1 MAATVTPTNDYSAT
15 ADNYGRAEFTGT
27 MYLAFRDVP
36 WLISQHASGTS
47 ALDYGCGAG
56 RSSRLLKRLGFQV
69 TGVDISE
76 SMLETARELDPA
88 GDYRNIEPARLPFP
102 DASFDLAFS
111 SLVFFEIPSI
121 AGMTEA
127 AAEIRRVLKPGGA
140 FILLIGAEELY
151 AHEWLTVMVDYP
163 ENRGCKSAD
172 AVRVFLTEV
181 GLELTDYYW
190 TDADYRKVLAGAGL
204 TIVRLHQPM
213 GSPEAGYTWINE
225 HKVPSFSI
233 YVARKP

>member
-1 MAATVTPTNDYSAT
+1 MPESGAATNDYSET
-15 ADNYGRAEFTGT
+15 ADEYGRAEFTGT

-36 WLISQHASGTS
+36 WLISQHAPCGR

-56 RSSRLLKRLGFQV
+56 RSSRLLKRLGFEV
-69 TGVDISE
+69 SGVDISDA
-76 SMLETARELDPA
+76 MLETARELDPA
-88 GDYRNIEPARLPFP
+88 GDYRKIEPARLPFP
-102 DASFDLAFS
+102 DATFDLAFS
-111 SLVFFEIPSI
+111 SLVFFEIPTV

-151 AHEWLTVMVDYP
+151 AHEWLTVKVDYP
-163 ENRGCKSAD
+163 ENRGCKSGD

-190 TDADYRKVLAGAGL
+190 TDADYRKVFADAGL
-204 TIVRLHQPM
+204 TVVRLHQPM
-213 GSPEAGYTWINE
+213 GSEADGYPWINE

>member
-1 MAATVTPTNDYSAT
+1 MPTNDYSDT
-15 ADNYGRAEFTGT
+15 ADDYGRAEITGT

-36 WLISQHASGTS
+36 WLISQHASGGR

-56 RSSRLLKRLGFQV
+56 RSSRLLKRQGFQV
-69 TGVDISE
+69 TGVDISDA
-76 SMLETARELDPA
+76 MLDTARELDPA
-88 GDYRNIEPARLPFP
+88 GEYLKIEPACLPFP
-102 DASFDLAFS
+102 DGSFDLAFS
-111 SLVFFEIPSI
+111 SLVFFEIPTV

-127 AAEIRRVLKPGGA
+127 AAEIRRVLKPGGV

-151 AHEWLTVMVDYP
+151 AHEWLTVKVDYP
-163 ENRGCKSAD
+163 ENRDCKSGD

-181 GLELTDYYW
+181 GLELVDYYW
-190 TDADYRKVLAGAGL
+190 TDADYRKVFADAGL
-204 TIVRLHQPM
+204 TVVRLHQPM
-213 GSPEAGYTWINE
+213 GSPEDGYPWINE